1 MLGLMDPL
9 CLPAN
14 GRRMIARLQA
24 ANASAKPV
32 IARFYDDTGH
42 DFAADE
48 ALAKA
53 QIAEY
58 LAFAMRH
65 TGLGVAPG

>member
-1 MLGLMDPL
+1 MKA
-9 CLPAN
+9 C
-14 GRRMIARLQA
+14 GRDERAEV
-24 ANASAKPV
+24 SA
-32 IARFYDDTGH
+32 DDDAGH

-65 TGLGVAPG
+65 TGLEVRPG